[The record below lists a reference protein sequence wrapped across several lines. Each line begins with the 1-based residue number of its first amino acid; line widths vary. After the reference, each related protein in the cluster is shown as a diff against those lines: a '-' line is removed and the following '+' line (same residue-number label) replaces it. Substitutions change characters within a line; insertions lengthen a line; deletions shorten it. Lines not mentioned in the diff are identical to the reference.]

1 MPRVLGDEYPAT
13 GSLSADGDAL
23 HDAHRE
29 QEEGGADSDRGVGG
43 KEADQQSGNGH
54 QQDAEGEHA
63 FAAPGIAEVGHHD
76 AAERAR
82 DVSRG
87 EDAEG
92 LKLAQP
98 VRQAGGKEQSAD
110 DRGEEYKNNEVVEL
124 ERAAEGG
131 ERERSKLGSRLG
143 SGRLD
148 GWGLHGARWK
158 CQISVP

>member
-1 MPRVLGDEYPAT
+1 MRLRPR
-13 GSLSADGDAL
+13 
-23 HDAHRE
+23 
-29 QEEGGADSDRGVGG
+29 DRR
-43 KEADQQSGNGH
+43 SGPSRCRR
-54 QQDAEGEHA
+54 A
-63 FAAPGIAEVGHHD
+63 AAP
-76 AAERAR
+76 
-82 DVSRG
+82 SRG

-148 GWGLHGARWK
+148 GWGSAWGEVEM
-158 CQISVP
+158 SD